1 MSIPTLAVVFSQP
14 VRVVPHS
21 ALTRLSGPPMQLL
34 KELSM
39 RETLSSIYAD
49 AEKDMTV
56 LFSFVSG

>member
-1 MSIPTLAVVFSQP
+1 MSIPTLTLVLSQP
-14 VRVVPHS
+14 VSVVPHS

-39 RETLSSIYAD
+39 REILSSIYVD

-56 LFSFVSG
+56 LFSFVSA